1 MEKLFPGLHKFQS
14 EIVPSRKRF
23 FAQLAKGQ
31 DPDAIFITC
40 SDSRVD
46 PALITQTQPGQ
57 LFTIRNAGN
66 IVPPKGSGSG
76 EEASIEYGIDVLK
89 IKDIVV
95 CGHSHCGAMQGLLN
109 PESLTE
115 LPTVISWL
123 KHAEETKRILDAN
136 YRDQDPEK
144 VLNITVLEN
153 VLVQL
158 EHVRTLPAVR
168 DALKKG
174 LVTLHAWMYE
184 IETGTIYAYDP
195 EVEAFTPLLSQQDSV
210 LAKK

>member
-1 MEKLFPGLHKFQS
+1 MEKLFRGLHKFES

-23 FAQLAKGQ
+23 FEELAKGQ

-76 EEASIEYGIDVLK
+76 EEASIEFGIDVLK

-95 CGHSHCGAMQGLLN
+95 CGHSHCGAMEGLLK

-115 LPTVISWL
+115 LPNVSGWL
-123 KHAEETKRILDAN
+123 KYAEETKRILDVN

-158 EHVRTLPAVR
+158 EHVRSLPAVKE
-168 DALKKG
+168 ALDKG

-184 IETGTIYAYDP
+184 IETGTIYAYDA
-195 EVEAFTPLLSQQDSV
+195 EAEEFTPLLSQQDSL

>member
-1 MEKLFPGLHKFQS
+1 MEKLFRGLHKFEF

-23 FAQLAKGQ
+23 FEELAKGQ
-31 DPDAIFITC
+31 EPDAIFITC

-76 EEASIEYGIDVLK
+76 EEASIEFGIDVLK

-115 LPTVISWL
+115 LPTISGWL

-136 YRDQDPEK
+136 YRDQDPER
-144 VLNITVLEN
+144 VLNITALEN

-158 EHVRTLPAVR
+158 EHVRALPAVR
-168 DALKKG
+168 DALDKG

-184 IETGTIYAYDP
+184 IETGTIYSYDP
-195 EVEAFTPLLSQQDSV
+195 EAEEFTPLLSQQDSL